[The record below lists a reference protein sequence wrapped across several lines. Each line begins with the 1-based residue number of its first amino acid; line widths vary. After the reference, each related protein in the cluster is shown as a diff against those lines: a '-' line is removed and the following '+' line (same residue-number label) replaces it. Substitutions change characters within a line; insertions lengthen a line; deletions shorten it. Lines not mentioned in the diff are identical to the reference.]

1 VSRGDCPY
9 VSFEENRQMKSAIG
23 STRGKSKQSATAQAV
38 RPAERKPVRG
48 TRQVEPEVTPDLDM
62 EWLRESSEDRHEVEV
77 LADKVF
83 ASVLERCGWQRNER
97 GQIEHV
103 GGDGD

>member
-1 VSRGDCPY
+1 MAIRTKH
-9 VSFEENRQMKSAIG
+9 RQTASAG
-23 STRGKSKQSATAQAV
+23 SVRTS
-38 RPAERKPVRG
+38 RPAERKPAHG
-48 TRQVEPEVTPDLDM
+48 TKQVEPAITPDLDM
-62 EWLRESSEDRHEVEV
+62 EWLRGSSEDVQEVEE

-103 GGDGD
+103 GGRD

>member
-1 VSRGDCPY
+1 MATRTKHK
-9 VSFEENRQMKSAIG
+9 QAASAG
-23 STRGKSKQSATAQAV
+23 SSLRTNKPT
-38 RPAERKPVRG
+38 ERKPVRG
-48 TRQVEPEVTPDLDM
+48 TKQVEPEIKPDLDM
-62 EWLRESSEDRHEVEV
+62 EWLRESSEDVQEVEV

-103 GGDGD
+103 GGQD